1 MKKKWLLPL
10 AALAVLVGVAAYLHA
25 GTKPKYAWLAFG
37 PEAKLRVQVCLEGDA
52 LTLEQFVDG
61 KATGKKDH
69 FKNTSECTNLTIPDP
84 DGKTSY
90 VITQISDRIRM
101 DKPDGPT
108 QMMVNVDIKGPTE
121 YRQYCD
127 LEMKDDPEKASLAH
141 FHGPLSAGPV
151 TISWKIPPKLALKRG
166 DKPTDLPAL
175 VGTMDADKGCWVVV
189 RSEVAVKQPAFRM
202 EPAFPK
208 GIHPY
213 VDVDFPAKEAGAP
226 SIKKRYPLDQF
237 C

>member
-1 MKKKWLLPL
+1 
-10 AALAVLVGVAAYLHA
+10 LHA
-25 GTKPKYAWLAFG
+25 GAKPQYAWLVFG
-37 PEAKLRVQVCLEGDA
+37 SEGKLRVQVCLEGDA
-52 LTLEQFVDG
+52 VTLEQFVDG
-61 KATGKKDH
+61 KPAGRKDH
-69 FKNTSECTNLTIPDP
+69 FKNTADCVNLIIADP

-90 VITQISDRIRM
+90 VITRISDRV

-108 QMMVNVDIKGPTE
+108 QLMANVDINGPVE

-127 LEMKDDPEKASLAH
+127 VEMKDDPDKARLAH
-141 FHGPLSAGPV
+141 FHGPLTAGPV
-151 TISWKIPPKLALKRG
+151 TISWKVPPKISLRRG

-189 RSEVAVKQPAFRM
+189 RSEAAPNQS
-202 EPAFPK
+202 AFPK

-213 VDVDFPAKEAGAP
+213 VDVEFPAKVAGAP
-226 SIKKRYPLDQF
+226 SIKKHYPLDQF

>member
-10 AALAVLVGVAAYLHA
+10 AALGLLVGVGVYLHA
-25 GTKPKYAWLAFG
+25 GTKPKYAWLVFG
-37 PEAKLRVQVCLEGDA
+37 SEGKLRVQVCLEGDA
-52 LTLEQFVDG
+52 VTLEQFADG
-61 KATGKKDH
+61 KPTGRKDH
-69 FKNTSECTNLTIPDP
+69 FKSSSDCADLAIPDP

-90 VITQISDRIRM
+90 VITRMSDRV
-101 DKPDGPT
+101 DKPDAPT
-108 QMMVNVDIKGPTE
+108 QLMVNVDIKGPVE

-127 LEMKDDPEKASLAH
+127 IEMKEDPEKARVAH
-141 FHGPLSAGPV
+141 FHGPLTAGPA
-151 TISWKIPPKLALKRG
+151 TIYWKVPPKLALRRG

-175 VGTMDADKGCWVVV
+175 VGTMDADKGCWVAI
-189 RSEVAVKQPAFRM
+189 RSHGANN

-208 GIHPY
+208 GIYPY
-213 VDVDFPAKEAGAP
+213 VDVEFPAKEAGAP